1 MGDGDTLRS
10 LTRTCG
16 RHKSGQINVSD
27 LIINM
32 KYNTFNSVNVLI
44 FRLYTVSNKNWR
56 HI

>member
-44 FRLYTVSNKNWR
+44 FRLYTVCNKNWR